1 MGIVVNERH
10 VGGVVILE
18 LSGRLYLGDS
28 SEELDEKL
36 QGLFTSGKVNL
47 ILDCQDVGGID
58 SQGIKV
64 LVRGVISAHSRGGK
78 LSLLKI
84 TPRVREVLTITRLIS
99 VIESFDDEEA
109 ALASFPS

>member
-1 MGIVVNERH
+1 MGIVANERQM
-10 VGGVVILE
+10 GGVVILD
-18 LSGRLYLGDS
+18 LSGRVYLGES
-28 SEELDEKL
+28 CEELDEKL
-36 QGLFTSGKVNL
+36 QGLFTAGKVNL
-47 ILDCQDVGGID
+47 ILDCSAVSGID

-84 TPRVREVLTITRLIS
+84 TPRVREVLTITRLIT
-99 VIESFDDEEA
+99 VIESFDDEQS